1 MAMESASRTGRQL
14 WQLPTFLIGIAA
26 LFAVWHARPY
36 LRPTP
41 AERYARDLNQLRQHL
56 EKTGPDAA
64 AVQSLLRRI
73 EATPAPA
80 SLVAQ
85 ARFLTGSAY
94 VALGEAGGPTE
105 DVATRWKAAREYLE
119 SIAPGDLPVADQQRL
134 PYRLGKAWA
143 WTGGVEPSKVIDA
156 ISRGLQSGDDAAEG
170 LRLLADQ
177 YLKLTPPDP
186 KKARDS
192 LREYLSRASRAD
204 PGALS
209 QARLRLGQLH
219 NQLGELD
226 EARKVLERIGPD
238 APADVYV
245 AARASLAH
253 SYQAEEDWN
262 QAIRSYE
269 QARDAR
275 GASAALRGPV
285 FYQLAVCYLR
295 VNRRADAIAALD
307 QARAGSGPEGTAAA
321 IRLAE
326 LQLRDPKAHETAAKA
341 LEAALANTTKS
352 DQYQNEY
359 LPLNEARAVYEEAA
373 TQYRLSG
380 EFELALRV
388 IRAYAS
394 IAEPGRDQE
403 LLVEVHEA
411 WGNAL
416 VQQSLRDEG
425 DRARLEDS
433 GRQQF
438 RQAAQLLQA
447 VVEKKAPSERG
458 ESVKKAAELWVKA
471 GDKAQATKVIKEL
484 APGIDLPAD
493 KAGDEWLAKG
503 EAALAAKDKGE
514 AMQLLEKALQRS
526 GPHLPKARLLL
537 ARLLLETRE
546 GPSEEKAI
554 GLLEQ
559 NLSPELEKDKEIHE
573 QSAYALAFA
582 LYQKRDWRKAELRF
596 AQALQFYPESN
607 QAALARFHL
616 ARCHWWM
623 AAQEAVRIQ
632 EADNKLAAAGFTS
645 DQHQK
650 LQKAKDEG
658 EERYREAV
666 AQLPEAVK
674 NAKLQRD
681 SIELRYREHLMKARD
696 PCREVEAQLLKA
708 ATTSLSPE
716 DALLLTRASFL
727 ASECAFYLGD
737 YEECIDRNQ
746 KLQERY
752 AGKVEFLIAGSQLW
766 QCYSVYLEQPDRARY
781 ALTQMRE
788 AFAKMPDDAFD
799 STAEI
804 RKRSYWEKWFEQVEG
819 GAAPMGKQ

>member
-1 MAMESASRTGRQL
+1 MATESASRTGRQL

-26 LFAVWHARPY
+26 LFAVWQARPY
-36 LRPTP
+36 LRPTA

-56 EKTGPDAA
+56 EKAGPDAA

-73 EATPAPA
+73 ESTPAPVP
-80 SLVAQ
+80 LVAQ

-94 VALGEAGGPTE
+94 VALGEAGGSPE

-119 SIAPGDLPVADQQRL
+119 SVAPGDLPVADQQRL

-143 WTGGVEPSKVIDA
+143 CTGGVEPSKVIDA
-156 ISRGLQSGDDAAEG
+156 ISRALQSGDDAAEG

-253 SYQAEEDWN
+253 SYQSEEDWN

-275 GASAALRGPV
+275 GASAALRGPI

-326 LQLRDPKAHETAAKA
+326 LQLRDPNAHETAAKA
-341 LEAALANTTKS
+341 LEAALANITKA
-352 DQYQNEY
+352 DQYHNEY
-359 LPLNEARAVYEEAA
+359 LPLNEGRAVYEEAA

-388 IRAYAS
+388 IRAYAG

-403 LLVEVHEA
+403 LLIEVHEA

-416 VQQSLRDEG
+416 VQQSLRDDG

-433 GRQQF
+433 ARQQF

-447 VVEKKAPSERG
+447 LVEKKLPAERG

-471 GDKAQATKVIKEL
+471 GDKAQATKAIKEL

-514 AMQLLEKALQRS
+514 AMQLFEKALQRS

-537 ARLLLETRE
+537 ARLLLETRD

-596 AQALQFYPESN
+596 AQALQFYPESE
-607 QAALARFHL
+607 QGTLARYHL
-616 ARCHWWM
+616 GRCYWWM

-632 EADNKLAAAGFTS
+632 EADTKLADKNLA
-645 DQHQK
+645 
-650 LQKAKDEG
+650 DEPRRQLESVKEG
-658 EERYREAV
+658 SSKHYRE
-666 AQLPEAVK
+666 L
-674 NAKLQRD
+674 
-681 SIELRYREHLMKARD
+681 LMKARE
-696 PCREVEAQLLKA
+696 PFQQVEAQLLKA
-708 ATTSLSPE
+708 AITSLSPD
-716 DALLLTRASFL
+716 DALLLTRVSFL
-727 ASECAFYLGD
+727 AAECAFYLGE
-737 YEECIDRNQ
+737 YEECVDRYQ

-752 AGKVEFLIAGSQLW
+752 SGKVEFLIAGSQLW
-766 QCYSVYLEQPDRARY
+766 QCYSVYLEQPDKARY
-781 ALTQMRE
+781 VLSQMRE
-788 AFAKMPDDAFD
+788 AFAKMPDTAFD
-799 STAEI
+799 ATAEI
-804 RKRSYWEKWFEQVEG
+804 RKRSFWEKWFEQVEG
-819 GAAPMGKQ
+819 GPAPMGKQ

>member
-1 MAMESASRTGRQL
+1 MAKESASRMGRQL
-14 WQLPTFLIGIAA
+14 WQLPTFLMGIAA
-26 LFAVWHARPY
+26 LIAVWQARPY

-56 EKTGPDAA
+56 EKGAPDAA
-64 AVQSLLRRI
+64 AVQTLLRRI
-73 EATPAPA
+73 ESIPAPA
-80 SLVAQ
+80 PLVSQ

-94 VALGEAGGPTE
+94 VALGEAGGPAE

-119 SIAPGDLPVADQQRL
+119 SVAQGDLPIPDQQRL

-143 WTGGVEPSKVIDA
+143 WTGGVEPLKVIDA

-262 QAIRSYE
+262 QAIRNYE

-275 GASAALRGPV
+275 GSSASLRGPV
-285 FYQLAVCYLR
+285 LYQLAVCYLR
-295 VNRRADAIAALD
+295 VNRRPDALAALD
-307 QARAGSGPEGTAAA
+307 QAQAGSGPEAAA
-321 IRLAE
+321 AALRLAE

-341 LEAALANTTKS
+341 LESALVNITKP

-359 LPLNEARAVYEEAA
+359 LPLNEARAVFEQAA
-373 TQYRLSG
+373 TQYRLAG

-388 IRAYAS
+388 IRAYAG
-394 IAEPGRDQE
+394 IAEAGRDQE
-403 LLVEVHEA
+403 LLVEVHDA

-416 VQQSLRDEG
+416 VQQSLHDEG

-433 GRQQF
+433 ARQQF
-438 RQAAQLLQA
+438 RQAAQILQGL
-447 VVEKKAPSERG
+447 VEKKLPTERG

-484 APGIDLPAD
+484 MPGIDLPAD

-503 EAALAAKDKGE
+503 EAALGKDKGE
-514 AMQLLEKALQRS
+514 AMQLFEKALQRS
-526 GPHLPKARLLL
+526 GPHVPKARLFL
-537 ARLLLETRE
+537 ARLLLETRDA
-546 GPSEEKAI
+546 PAEEKAI

-559 NLSPELEKDKEIHE
+559 NLSPEFEKNKEIHE
-573 QSAYALAFA
+573 QSAYALAFG
-582 LYQKRDWRKAELRF
+582 LYQRHDWPKAEFGF
-596 AQALQFYPESN
+596 AHALELYPDSEQAL
-607 QAALARFHL
+607 LARFYF

-623 AAQEAVRIQ
+623 AAKEAKRMQEV
-632 EADNKLAAAGFTS
+632 DNKLAAAGFTS
-645 DQHQK
+645 EQYQK
-650 LQKAKDEG
+650 LRKLKEES
-658 EERYREAV
+658 EERYHEAV
-666 AQLPEAVK
+666 AQLPEDVK
-674 NAKLQRD
+674 ELSSQRETM
-681 SIELRYREHLMKARD
+681 ELRYRERLMKARE

-708 ATTSLSPE
+708 AITSLSP
-716 DALLLTRASFL
+716 DNALLLRNASFL
-727 ASECAFYLGD
+727 AAECAFYLGD
-737 YEECIDRNQ
+737 YEDCIGRNQ

-766 QCYSVYLEQPDRARY
+766 QCYSVYLDQPDRGRF
-781 ALTQMRE
+781 ALSQMRD

-799 STAEI
+799 STTES
-804 RKRSYWEKWFEQVEG
+804 RKRLYWEKWFEEVEG
-819 GAAPMGKQ
+819 TPTPAGKQ